1 MDLFIFW
8 QDEINNNKFVV
19 IVIMMSGFTFLRFRS
34 KNMPNVEEDQRKD
47 EIIKL
52 IESPETK
59 DIEFN
64 SRISRIS
71 GEQLRDILQ
80 GNHEEMVVL

>member
-1 MDLFIFW
+1 
-8 QDEINNNKFVV
+8 
-19 IVIMMSGFTFLRFRS
+19 
-34 KNMPNVEEDQRKD
+34 MPNVEEDQRKD

-64 SRISRIS
+64 SRKSRIS

>member
-1 MDLFIFW
+1 MWKKIK
-8 QDEINNNKFVV
+8 EK
-19 IVIMMSGFTFLRFRS
+19 M
-34 KNMPNVEEDQRKD
+34 K
-47 EIIKL
+47 IIKL

>member
-1 MDLFIFW
+1 MWKI
-8 QDEINNNKFVV
+8 K
-19 IVIMMSGFTFLRFRS
+19 
-34 KNMPNVEEDQRKD
+34 RKD
-47 EIIKL
+47 EFIKL
-52 IESPETK
+52 TESLEAK

-80 GNHEEMVVL
+80 GNHEERVVL